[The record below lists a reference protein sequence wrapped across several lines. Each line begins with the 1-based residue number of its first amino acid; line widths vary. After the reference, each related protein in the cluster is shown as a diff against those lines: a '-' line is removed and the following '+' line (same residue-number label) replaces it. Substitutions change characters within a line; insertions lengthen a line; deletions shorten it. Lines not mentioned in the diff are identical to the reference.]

1 MIKLILSAPVPA
13 MAAAFEHS
21 FQNTEN
27 VEIIPGPFETIPEFD
42 CMVSA
47 ANSFGLMDGGV
58 DAAITAYFGP
68 QLQERVQQN
77 IIREY
82 LGEQPVGTA
91 FVIETGNSQ
100 HPWLVHA
107 PTMRVPLIIDGT
119 DAVYNATRAALL
131 AIFQHN
137 KSAGEDRKI
146 KSVVFPAMGAGCG
159 QVSPDSVARQMKLA
173 WDGFINCAMEIN
185 WQYASAR
192 QDAVFSTTAY
202 CPSKALCPNARTEY
216 IGFGDYRTYCKKSG
230 NTCISPRHQVDDI
243 YIGAHSHT
251 VSPGTY
257 PHSHYLNTEYL
268 SGVKNDV

>member
-13 MAAAFEHS
+13 MAVAFEHS

-27 VEIIPGPFETIPEFD
+27 VEIIPEPFETIPEFD

-91 FVIETGNSQ
+91 FVIETGNSK

-159 QVSPDSVARQMKLA
+159 QVPPDSVARQMKLA
-173 WDGFINCAMEIN
+173 WDSFSNPPKAIN

-192 QDAVFSTTAY
+192 QNAVFSTTAY
-202 CPSKALCPNARTEY
+202 CPSKTLCPNARTEY
-216 IGFGDYRTYCKKSG
+216 IGFGDYRTYCKRSG

-243 YIGAHSHT
+243 YIGAHSHA
-251 VSPGTY
+251 VFLCPN
-257 PHSHYLNTEYL
+257 SHGNHLNPEYL

>member
-91 FVIETGNSQ
+91 FVIETGNSK

-137 KSAGEDRKI
+137 KSVMEYKKI

-173 WDGFINCAMEIN
+173 WDSFINPPTEIN
-185 WQYASAR
+185 WQYASAC
-192 QDAVFSTTAY
+192 QNAVFSTTAY
-202 CPSKALCPNARTEY
+202 CPTHTGYPNARTEY
-216 IGFGDYRTYCKKSG
+216 IGFGERRTYCKKSG
-230 NTCISPRHQVDDI
+230 NACISPRHQVDDI
-243 YIGAHSHT
+243 YIGAHTHT
-251 VSPGTY
+251 INTGAHNHTIQTGVYTY
-257 PHSHYLNTEYL
+257 SR
-268 SGVKNDV
+268 